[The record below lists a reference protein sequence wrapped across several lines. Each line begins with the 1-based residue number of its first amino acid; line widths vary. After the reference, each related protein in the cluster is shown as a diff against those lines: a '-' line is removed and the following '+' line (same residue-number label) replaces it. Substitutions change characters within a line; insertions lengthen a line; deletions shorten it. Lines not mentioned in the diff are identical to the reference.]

1 MSSEVLGSGQDVL
14 KGNLGGGWDIKHG
27 YADAYTDL
35 GMARRFGGA
44 SDAWS
49 LRDIGA
55 MNGRVVK
62 VRRDSNDDEVDFTA
76 NQVQSGALEEFVQA
90 GLDYDAFLGA
100 NFTSAGSVAS
110 FTADGKDGFTATND
124 SSTDG
129 FFGVQ
134 LASTVSSSTVVYVSF
149 MLSGTVPDGGL
160 SLRQSTVNGTIGQSA
175 AISGN
180 PAVTAETSLKIGFN
194 SVALTANATS
204 AFISFVSDNDAEFT
218 VSNFKAH
225 TTSRNGF
232 VRYWYDQ
239 SGNGVD
245 LSQNTASNQPEIV
258 LNGGQVKLDNGSPC
272 IAGAR
277 RPTNQRREFDAT
289 SNDNAIPQPFTC
301 FQIAN
306 SKRSAAGYIW
316 GDNTTSSGGGPR
328 LEMKNAL
335 VRQTYNGTDNPAGVT
350 IDGDVD
356 QVISLFSAAAS
367 GNALLRRNSTQLQ
380 SSARSTYDDTDNVG
394 GIFRFPGDD
403 ANLQNR
409 ILLETLVFF
418 DGDHSDDFVAV
429 EKELAQ
435 PMGIDI

>member
-1 MSSEVLGSGQDVL
+1 MSSEILGSGQNVL
-14 KGNLGGGWDIKHG
+14 KGNLGGAWDIKHG

-35 GMARRFGGA
+35 GVARRFGGA

-100 NFTSAGSVAS
+100 NFTSAGSVSS
-110 FTADGKDGFTATND
+110 FTANGKDGFTAINA

-129 FFGVQ
+129 FFGIE

-160 SLRQSTVNGTIGQSA
+160 SLRQSTVNGTIGQAS
-175 AISGN
+175 
-180 PAVTAETSLKIGFN
+180 AETNLKIGFN

-204 AFISFVSDNDAEFT
+204 AFISFVSDNNAGFT
-218 VSNFKAH
+218 ISHFKAH

-245 LSQNTASNQPEIV
+245 LSQDTASNQPEIV

-289 SNDNAIPQPFTC
+289 SNANAIPQPFTC
-301 FQIAN
+301 FQIVN
-306 SKRSAAGYIW
+306 SKRNAAGYIW
-316 GDNTTSSGGGPR
+316 ADNTTSSGGGPR

-335 VRQTYNGTDNPAGVT
+335 LRQTYNGSDNPAGVT

-356 QVISLFSAAAS
+356 QVVSLFSAAAS

-403 ANLQNR
+403 SNLQNR
-409 ILLETLVFF
+409 ILLETLIFF
-418 DGDHSDDFVAV
+418 DGDHSDDFVAI

-435 PMGIDI
+435 PMGIDV